1 LPCPLQISLAGR
13 PRCEQSRLSLKSK
26 ETDTVAR
33 YIDASPRQ
41 RFMQYL
47 RPAAR
52 KALKEGW
59 AEFTRKD
66 ILSRVGKLGERPA
79 DELGQRRWDRR
90 IAALREEF
98 RANERRERMDRWLA
112 GEIDCPPEVR
122 AEYEKHGQR
131 IPAWLRP

>member
-1 LPCPLQISLAGR
+1 MP
-13 PRCEQSRLSLKSK
+13 
-26 ETDTVAR
+26 R
-33 YIDASPRQ
+33 YIDASPHQ
-41 RFMQYL
+41 RYTHYL

-66 ILSRVGKLGERPA
+66 ILSRVEKLGERPA
-79 DELGQRRWDRR
+79 DELGAKRWDRR
-90 IAALREEF
+90 IGQLREEY

-112 GEIDCPPEVR
+112 GEIDCPAEVR